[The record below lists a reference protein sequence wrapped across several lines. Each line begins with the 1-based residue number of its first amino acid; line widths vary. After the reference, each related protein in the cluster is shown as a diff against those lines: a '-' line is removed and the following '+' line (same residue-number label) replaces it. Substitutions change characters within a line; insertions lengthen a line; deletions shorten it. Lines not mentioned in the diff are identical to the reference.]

1 MPLSSPA
8 ARERLHLRRVSYE
21 GYRRDDGL
29 FDIEAHITDS
39 KDRDYKLAAGTR
51 SRDIPVH
58 DMWARVTINRRF
70 EVVDIEAVTDEM
82 PYPGQCD
89 QIGPDYK
96 KLIGSNLLKG
106 FRKAIAE
113 KMGGVKGCTH
123 LSELLGYLPTA
134 AVQTFAGIRS
144 ETDSHDGRKPFQLD
158 SCHALAT
165 TTETVRVYYPK
176 WYTGTEVD
184 AEAAAE
190 SMAGAAD

>member
-8 ARERLHLRRVSYE
+8 ARERLHTRRVSYE
-21 GYRRDDGL
+21 GYRRTDGL

-39 KDRDYKLAAGTR
+39 KERDYKLAMGTR
-51 SRDIPVH
+51 SKDIPVH
-58 DMWARVTINRRF
+58 NMWARVTIDRRF
-70 EVVDIEAVTDEM
+70 EVVDIEAVTDDM

-89 QIGPDYK
+89 RIGPEYK

-165 TTETVRVYYPK
+165 TTETVRMYYPK
-176 WYTGTEVD
+176 WYVG
-184 AEAAAE
+184 EAVEPEASVAT
-190 SMAGAAD
+190 

>member
-8 ARERLHLRRVSYE
+8 ARERLHTRRVSYE
-21 GYRRDDGL
+21 GYRRTDGL

-39 KDRDYKLAAGTR
+39 KERDYKLAMGTR
-51 SRDIPVH
+51 SKDIPVH
-58 DMWARVTINRRF
+58 NMWARVTINRQF
-70 EVVDIEAVTDEM
+70 EVVDIEAVTDDM

-89 QIGPDYK
+89 RIGPDYK

-165 TTETVRVYYPK
+165 DTETVRIYYPK
-176 WYTGTEVD
+176 WYTGAVATVRGELV
-184 AEAAAE
+184 EP
-190 SMAGAAD
+190 